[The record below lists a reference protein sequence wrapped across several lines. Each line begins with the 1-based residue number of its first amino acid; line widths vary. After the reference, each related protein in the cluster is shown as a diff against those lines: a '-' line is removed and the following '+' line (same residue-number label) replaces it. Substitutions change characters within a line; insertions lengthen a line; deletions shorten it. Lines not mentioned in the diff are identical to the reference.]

1 MIYYLTRYYILGSV
15 YNISNLAPRGA
26 KVNNTAKEKAARKHS
41 KPPLYFCNNQMTE
54 SCSIIRA

>member
-15 YNISNLAPRGA
+15 YNLSFL
-26 KVNNTAKEKAARKHS
+26 KKAV

-54 SCSIIRA
+54 SSSIIRA